1 MVIVMNHESSLCT
14 VALVTLLSIPQ
25 AQAVEPKD
33 ISKMLD
39 ERAMSMVGQ
48 SDDSAEA
55 RMQSCNSDN
64 TSVVTIYTTTGKAQ
78 VGIDVRIDG
87 RTVGSLTSHYRDEGP
102 SCNTDSSAGVITVV
116 VPAGEHTLDAE
127 SLNLFWP
134 TYTFNLEKCECRV
147 LPLP

>member
-1 MVIVMNHESSLCT
+1 MVKVMNFRSIFYR
-14 VALVTLLSIPQ
+14 VALVTLLSIFQ

-48 SDDSAEA
+48 HDDSAEA

-64 TSVVTIYTTTGKAQ
+64 TAVVTIYTTNGNAQ
-78 VGIDVRIDG
+78 VGIDVSVDG
-87 RTVGSLTSHYRDEGP
+87 RAVGSLTSHYPDEVP
-102 SCNTDSSAGVITVV
+102 SCNTDGSSSVITFVL
-116 VPAGEHTLDAE
+116 PAGEHTLDAK

-134 TYTFNLEKCECRV
+134 THTFEVETCDCRV

>member
-14 VALVTLLSIPQ
+14 VALVTLLSISQ

-39 ERAMSMVGQ
+39 ERAMEMVGQ
-48 SDDSAEA
+48 SEESAEA
-55 RMQSCNSDN
+55 RIQSCNSDN
-64 TSVVTIYTTTGKAQ
+64 TSVVTIYTTNGDAQ
-78 VGIDVRIDG
+78 VGIDVSIDG
-87 RTVGSLTSHYRDEGP
+87 RIVGSLTSHYPDEGP
-102 SCNTDSSAGVITVV
+102 SCNTDSSAGVITLVL
-116 VPAGEHTLDAE
+116 PAGEHMLDAR

-134 TYTFNLEKCECRV
+134 SYTFDVEKCECRV